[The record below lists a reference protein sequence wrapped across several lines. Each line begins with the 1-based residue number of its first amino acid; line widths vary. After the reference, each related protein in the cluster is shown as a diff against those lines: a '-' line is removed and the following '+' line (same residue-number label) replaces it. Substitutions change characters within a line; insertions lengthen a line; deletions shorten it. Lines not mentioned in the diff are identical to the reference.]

1 MFFYSA
7 EKIQGSKQESKDDI
21 TSIFFIA
28 CNTIFSLCTKI
39 DINAAVFSS
48 WLTIQGA
55 KSH

>member
-28 CNTIFSLCTKI
+28 CNTILSLCTKI
-39 DINAAVFSS
+39 DINAAVFN
-48 WLTIQGA
+48 LA
-55 KSH
+55 VD